1 MGTGI
6 NNFIQFGHKEILS
19 KLEILAKQKDVI
31 NIWIKGGKSHI
42 YRVSEIQ
49 LLKGH
54 DGGAIFIDLF
64 SEGKEADKSIL
75 NKRVFLSFTLDD
87 IDYFSEGLT
96 QMGEDS
102 EKLILKLDREVYRS
116 EKRINERLL
125 TFPNHQVYA
134 YFKMPDSL
142 FSQANQAL
150 SQSSDEDMAL
160 DYKMHRKK
168 KLLEELAKKT
178 NDIENLVGFRALDVS
193 RSGVAFTVGES
204 EGNHFDQSK
213 KYPFKILFNG
223 ELFEVPTSKLVYK
236 VDFSNHNKD
245 GVTYK
250 IGISFNPI
258 SELTQKI
265 MEAIHQNTDM
275 DSVQKDFEK
284 FTEH

>member
-19 KLEILAKQKDVI
+19 KLDILAKQKEVI

-49 LLKGH
+49 LLR
-54 DGGAIFIDLF
+54 DRNGGAIFIDLF
-64 SEGKEADKSIL
+64 SEGKEADKSII
-75 NKRVFLSFTLDD
+75 NKRVFLSFALNDM
-87 IDYFSEGLT
+87 DYFSEGLT

-134 YFKMPDSL
+134 YFKMPDSI
-142 FSQANQAL
+142 FNQSNQAS
-150 SQSSDEDMAL
+150 SQSNDEDMEFN
-160 DYKMHRKK
+160 YKMHRKK

-178 NDIENLVGFRALDVS
+178 NDIKNLVGFRALDVS
-193 RSGVAFTVGES
+193 RSGIAFTVGKS
-204 EGNHFDQSK
+204 EENYFDQSK
-213 KYPFKILFNG
+213 KYPFKMLFDG
-223 ELFEVPTSKLVYK
+223 ELFEFPTSKLVYK

-250 IGISFNPI
+250 VGISFNPI
-258 SELTQKI
+258 PELTQKI

-275 DSVQKDFEK
+275 DSLQKDFEK
-284 FTEH
+284 FSEH